1 MSETV
6 LKLAEDDTLCSK
18 LILPVDKSSN
28 CSVLFWR
35 SLLAIEGDA
44 RQAGELLFVDVVNN
58 DKRDKFSRKMF
69 PSHEDETSLFMS
81 GHSRIVSKDGCKIST
96 SKDFPQHEQE
106 SK

>member
-1 MSETV
+1 MQPDAASLYYQLINPATV
-6 LKLAEDDTLCSK
+6 RYL
-18 LILPVDKSSN
+18 
-28 CSVLFWR
+28 LFWR

-69 PSHEDETSLFMS
+69 LSHEDETSLFMS
-81 GHSRIVSKDGCKIST
+81 GHGRIVSKDGCKIST